1 MKKLLLLCF
10 SMAIALSVWAQERT
24 LTGRVTSTEDASPL
38 PGVNVIL
45 KGTSNGTATDADG
58 RYTLQIPATGGI
70 LTFSFIG
77 LESKDIEIGD
87 RSVIDIS
94 LALDVTQL
102 SEVVVTGV
110 GTATEKRKVAID
122 VASVNSKDLVPSA
135 VASVDQ
141 ALQGKI
147 AGTQI
152 QLNSGAPGTAA
163 NIQLRGAN
171 SLGSTNP
178 LILVDGVQIGTS
190 GTNALNG
197 LDMSNVDR
205 IEVVKGAA
213 GGMLYGAQGANGVI
227 QIFTKRGS
235 KNRKPSVTLST
246 KYIVDSA
253 IMGKEDL
260 VASKHYYTTNSSGFI
275 LNTGGTP
282 LFQDPVTHTWTDP
295 NGSIDGTTLNN
306 KPFEE
311 KTYNH
316 MDQVYQQAASSNT
329 SLNVSGGADNYDY
342 SFNLNYLDQ
351 ENVRFGDLKRYN
363 IGLNLGAEIV
373 KGLTFRSTTQLIIQ
387 KENLLSGNR
396 FALLNSYQWVDFN
409 DKFDNGYLV
418 IKPKQQNEYNP
429 LSEYEWRTREGKSN
443 RILQNFNL
451 NYKFPK
457 FIELDYKYGI
467 QFSNGNNAD
476 IIQNQVGFLQPTDA
490 FWGPAPGT
498 GQAIFNNSKS
508 TYQNSLLTLVAKFDF
523 KNDFNMDIPLS
534 STTQVSYDWRKDAFE
549 SFFGQGTAFAYPP
562 YTLSNAGSKNTGSS
576 SSETLTFGYL
586 VNQTFD
592 WGSLAGLSVGFR
604 SDYGSAFGFN
614 SDGED
619 PKSFLFP
626 RGTVY
631 FNPSELI
638 NSNFLT
644 AWKVR
649 AAYGEAGVQP
659 GAYSRQPVFNSAT
672 YGDGQGLYTP
682 SVGANAA
689 LRIQQSKELEVGT
702 DVTLSPGFSESWLA
716 RVDVGF
722 SYWDKKSVDIIQATN
737 TPPSTGAAG
746 YIDNRIDL
754 SSTGIDLSVDLQMF
768 QSTNFSWNLGLRGG
782 TANTVVDRVDKGI
795 PVPYSYTGGTN
806 PINVFIIQEGEPL
819 GSFVGQ
825 EPLHS
830 LSQVDQNGDPYIDVA
845 DRDLYEVVKTEY
857 GSIVVDK
864 ATKTA
869 LMTSPED
876 KKILG
881 NAQPDFFGSIIND
894 FRIFK
899 IVNVNMQWDFS
910 KGNEVYNVTRQW
922 LYRDRLSKDFDL
934 PVSVDGESG
943 AYVAMYNS
951 LYNSIQPSGW
961 FVEDASYMRLRNLSV
976 NIDLTSIVKVK
987 ALRQLELTFAGR
999 NLITFTKYRGLDPE
1013 SSSVGS
1019 QTTSGV
1025 QLPVRG
1031 VDDFSFPNL
1040 KSYQVGINIGI

>member
-1 MKKLLLLCF
+1 MKKILLLCF
-10 SMAIALSVWAQERT
+10 SLAIALSSWAQDRT
-24 LTGRVTSTEDASPL
+24 ITGRVTSTEDGSPL

-45 KGTSNGTATDADG
+45 KGTSTGTATDADG
-58 RYTLQIPATGGI
+58 KYSLSAPATGGS

-87 RSVIDIS
+87 RTVVDVS

-152 QLNSGAPGTAA
+152 QVNSGQPGAVA

-178 LILVDGVQIGTS
+178 LILVDGIQIGTS
-190 GTNALNG
+190 GTNALAG
-197 LDMSNVDR
+197 LDMSNIDR

-227 QIFTKRGS
+227 QIFTKRGA
-235 KNRKPSVTLST
+235 KDKKLSVTVSS
-246 KYIVDSA
+246 KYIVDNA

-260 VASKHYYTTNSSGFI
+260 IASKHYYSTNASGFI
-275 LNTGGTP
+275 LDTGGSP
-282 LFQDPVTHTWTDP
+282 LSQDPIEHTWTDP
-295 NGSIDGTTLNN
+295 NGNIDGTTLNN
-306 KPFEE
+306 KPFVE
-311 KTYNH
+311 KTYDH
-316 MDQVYQQAASSNT
+316 LDQVYRQAASSNT
-329 SLNVSGGADNYDY
+329 SVNVSGGANNYDY
-342 SFNLNYLDQ
+342 SFNMNYLDQ

-363 IGLNLGAEIV
+363 IGLNLGAQITN
-373 KGLTFRSTTQLIIQ
+373 GLTFRSTTQLIIE

-409 DKFDNGYLV
+409 DRYDNGYLV

-429 LSEYEWRTREGKSN
+429 LSELEWRTREGKSN
-443 RILQNFNL
+443 RIIQNFNL

-457 FIELDYKYGI
+457 FVELDYKYGV
-467 QFSNGNNAD
+467 QFSNGNNSD
-476 IIQNQVGFLQPTDA
+476 IIENQVGFLQPTDA

-498 GQAIFNNSKS
+498 GQAVFNNSKS
-508 TYQNSLLTLVAKFDF
+508 SYQNSLLSLIAKFDF
-523 KNDFNMDIPLS
+523 KNDFNMSIPLS
-534 STTQVSYDWRKDAFE
+534 STTQVSYDWRKDDFDF
-549 SFFGQGTAFAYPP
+549 FFGQGTDYAYPP
-562 YTLSNAGSKNTGSS
+562 YTLSNAGSKNAGSS

-586 VNQTFD
+586 INQTFD

-604 SDYGSAFGFN
+604 SDFGSAFGFN
-614 SDGED
+614 EDGED
-619 PKSFLFP
+619 PKSFVFP

-638 NSNFLT
+638 GSDFLT
-644 AWKVR
+644 SWKVR

-659 GAYSRQPVFNSAT
+659 GAYTRQPVFNSAT
-672 YGDGQGLYTP
+672 YGTASGLYTP
-682 SVGANAA
+682 SVGANSA
-689 LRIQQSKELEVGT
+689 LRIQQSQELEVGT
-702 DVTLSPGFSESWLA
+702 DLTLSPGFNENWLS
-716 RVDVGF
+716 RIDIGF
-722 SYWDKKSVDIIQATN
+722 SYWDKKSIDIIQATN
-737 TPPSTGAAG
+737 TPPSSGAAG

-754 SSTGIDLSVDLQMF
+754 SSSGIDISADMQVF
-768 QSTNFSWNLGLRGG
+768 QSTNFNWNLGLRGG
-782 TANTVVDRVDKGI
+782 TANTIVDRVDKGI

-806 PINVFIIQEGEPL
+806 PINAFIVQEGESL

-830 LSQVDQNGDPYIDVA
+830 LDQVDQNGDPYIADV
-845 DRDLYEVVKTEY
+845 DKVNFEVVKTEY
-857 GSIVVDK
+857 GSIVVNKTTK
-864 ATKTA
+864 AA

-881 NAQPDFFGSIIND
+881 NAQPDFFGSVIND
-894 FRIFK
+894 FKIFK
-899 IVNVNMQWDFS
+899 IVNVNMQWDFAI
-910 KGNEVYNVTRQW
+910 GGEVYNVTRQW
-922 LYRDRLSKDFDL
+922 LYRDRLSKDLDL
-934 PVSVDGESG
+934 PVTVSGESG

-961 FVEDASYMRLRNLSV
+961 FVEDGSYWRLRNLSV
-976 NIDLTSIVKVK
+976 NVDLTSIVKVK
-987 ALRQLELTFAGR
+987 GLNRLELTLAGR
-999 NLITFTKYRGLDPE
+999 NLVTFTKYRGLDPE
-1013 SSSVGS
+1013 SSSVGA

-1040 KSYQVGINIGI
+1040 KSYQVGITVGF

>member
-1 MKKLLLLCF
+1 MKKFLLLCF
-10 SMAIALSVWAQERT
+10 SVLIVLSAWAQERT
-24 LTGRVTSTEDASPL
+24 VKGRVTSTEDNSAL
-38 PGVNVIL
+38 PGVNVIV
-45 KGTSNGTATDADG
+45 KGTTSGTVTDSDGNYSLTVPSNNAS
-58 RYTLQIPATGGI
+58 LV
-70 LTFSFIG
+70 FSFIG
-77 LESKDIEIGD
+77 LQTQEVPIGD
-87 RSVIDIS
+87 RSTIDVS

-122 VASVNSKDLVPSA
+122 VAAVSGKDLVPSA
-135 VASVDQ
+135 VASIDQ

-152 QLNSGAPGTAA
+152 QLNSGEPGAAA

-178 LILVDGVQIGTS
+178 LILVDGVQIGNS
-190 GTNALNG
+190 GSNALAG
-197 LDMSNVDR
+197 LDMSNVER

-235 KNRKPSVTLST
+235 RDKKLSIT
-246 KYIVDSA
+246 VDSKYIIDNA

-260 VASKHYYTTNSSGFI
+260 VASKHYYNTDANGLI
-275 LNTGGTP
+275 LSTGGTP
-282 LFQDPVTHTWTDP
+282 LAQDPVTRTWTDP
-295 NGSIDGTTLNN
+295 NGSIDGTTVNN
-306 KPFEE
+306 KSFEE
-311 KTYNH
+311 KTYDH
-316 MDQVYQQAASSNT
+316 MDQVYRQAASSNT
-329 SLNVSGGADNYDY
+329 SVNISGGAKNIDY

-363 IGLNLGAEIV
+363 IGLNLGTELAE
-373 KGLTFRSTTQLIIQ
+373 GLSFRSTTQLILQ

-396 FALLNSYQWVDFN
+396 FELLNSYQWVNFEERY
-409 DKFDNGYLV
+409 DNGYLV

-429 LSEYEWRTREGKSN
+429 LSEYEWRTREGKTS

-457 FIELDYKYGI
+457 FVEVDYKYGV
-467 QFSNGNNAD
+467 QVSNGNNED
-476 IIQNQVGFLQPTDA
+476 IIENQVGFLQPSDA

-498 GQAIFNNSKS
+498 GQAIFENSKNV
-508 TYQNSLLTLVAKFDF
+508 YQNSLLTLVAKFDF
-523 KNDFNMDIPLS
+523 KNDFNMSIPLS
-534 STTQVSYDWRKDAFE
+534 STTQFSYDWRKNE
-549 SFFGQGTAFAYPP
+549 YEYFFGQGTGFAYPP
-562 YTLSNAGSKNTGSS
+562 YTLTNASSKNAGSSS
-576 SSETLTFGYL
+576 EETLTFGYL

-614 SDGED
+614 ADGED
-619 PKSFLFP
+619 PKAFIFP

-638 NSNFLT
+638 QSDLLS
-644 AWKVR
+644 AWKIR

-659 GAYSRQPVFNSAT
+659 GAYVRQPVFNSST
-672 YGDGQGLYTP
+672 YGTGQGLYTP
-682 SVGANAA
+682 AVGANAG
-689 LRIQQSKELEVGT
+689 LRIQQSQELEIGT
-702 DVTLSPGFSESWLA
+702 DLTLSPSFSESILT
-716 RVDVGF
+716 RIDVGF
-722 SYWDKKSVDIIQATN
+722 SYWDKKSVDVIQATN

-754 SSTGIDLSVDLQMF
+754 SSSGIDLSLDINAY
-768 QSTNFSWNLGLRGG
+768 QSTNFSWNLGLRVG
-782 TANTVVDRVDKGI
+782 TAETIVDRVDKGI

-806 PINVFIIQEGEPL
+806 PINVFIIQEGQPL

-825 EPLHS
+825 RPLHS
-830 LSQVDQNGDPYIDVA
+830 LSQVDQNGDPYIDEA
-845 DRDLYEVVKTEY
+845 DRGDYDVVSTQY
-857 GSIVVDK
+857 GSIVVEK
-864 ATKTA
+864 STKTA
-869 LMTSPED
+869 MMTSPED

-881 NAQPDFFGSIIND
+881 NAQPDYFGSIIND
-894 FRIFK
+894 FTLFK
-899 IVNVNMQWDFS
+899 IVSINMQWDFS

-934 PVSVDGESG
+934 PVTVDGEKG
-943 AYVAMYNS
+943 AYVNMYNS

-976 NIDLTSIVKVK
+976 NVDLTSIVKVK
-987 ALRQLELTFAGR
+987 ALRHLGLTFAGR
-999 NLITFTKYRGLDPE
+999 NLVTFTKYRGLDPE
-1013 SSSVGS
+1013 SSSMGS

-1040 KSYQVGINIGI
+1040 KSYQVGITIGI